1 VSARCNDFARL
12 ERRTLVRLGKRPVS
26 AEIERVYAT
35 RYASFCRLA
44 STVTGNV
51 EAAHDAV
58 QEGFARA
65 LARRDEFRGDGSL
78 EGWLWRIVLRV
89 ALDGRKHG
97 RLRPLVLYEDS
108 ESMAAQWVPVL
119 PHPELDPELADAL
132 RALPERQRLVVFL
145 RYFADLSHA
154 EIAAITGMRSGTVSA
169 TLAHAKTALAR
180 RLDGRLLPGER
191 EAAS

>member
-1 VSARCNDFARL
+1 MRL
-12 ERRTLVRLGKRPVS
+12 RRRPLS

-44 STVTGNV
+44 ATVTGNV

-65 LARRDEFRGDGSL
+65 LAHCDEFRGEGSL
-78 EGWLWRIVLRV
+78 EGWVWRIVIRV
-89 ALDGRKHG
+89 ALDGRRNG
-97 RLRPLVLYEDS
+97 RPHAFEENADS
-108 ESMAAQWVPVL
+108 ATTEWEPAL
-119 PHPELDPELADAL
+119 PHPELDPQFADAM

-154 EIAAITGMRSGTVSA
+154 EIAALTGIRPGTVSA
-169 TLAHAKTALAR
+169 TLAHAKTSLAR
-180 RLDGRLLPGER
+180 RLD
-191 EAAS
+191 ASPVPAEKETSS

>member
-1 VSARCNDFARL
+1 MRL
-12 ERRTLVRLGKRPVS
+12 RKRPLS
-26 AEIERVYAT
+26 AEIERVYAA

-44 STVTGNV
+44 STVTGNA

-65 LARRDEFRGDGSL
+65 LARRDEFRGEGSL

-89 ALDGRKHG
+89 ALDGRRNG
-97 RLRPLVLYEDS
+97 RPHALYENS
-108 ESMAAQWVPVL
+108 ESDAAAWAPAL
-119 PHPELDPELADAL
+119 PHPELDPELANAM

-169 TLAHAKTALAR
+169 TLAHAKTSLAR
-180 RLDGRLLPGER
+180 RLDVSLVPR
-191 EAAS
+191 EKESSS

>member
-1 VSARCNDFARL
+1 VRL
-12 ERRTLVRLGKRPVS
+12 RRRTLS

-65 LARRDEFRGDGSL
+65 LAHCDEFRGEGSL

-89 ALDGRKHG
+89 ALDGRRNG
-97 RLRPLVLYEDS
+97 RPLALYES
-108 ESMAAQWVPVL
+108 TESLTTEWAPAL
-119 PHPELDPELADAL
+119 PHPELDPQLADAM

-154 EIAAITGMRSGTVSA
+154 EIAALTGIRSGTVSA
-169 TLAHAKTALAR
+169 TLTHAKASLAR
-180 RLDGRLLPGER
+180 RLD
-191 EAAS
+191 ASPVPAEKETSS